1 MAGACKGIPKK
12 RLISQM
18 RVIREAQR
26 DGMHPYLV
34 EKSNWMRRVHISNKK
49 PLRSR

>member
-18 RVIREAQR
+18 RDIREVHR
-26 DGMHPYLV
+26 DGRHPYLV
-34 EKSNWMRRVHISNKK
+34 EEINWMRRVHISNTK
-49 PLRSR
+49 PLRGR